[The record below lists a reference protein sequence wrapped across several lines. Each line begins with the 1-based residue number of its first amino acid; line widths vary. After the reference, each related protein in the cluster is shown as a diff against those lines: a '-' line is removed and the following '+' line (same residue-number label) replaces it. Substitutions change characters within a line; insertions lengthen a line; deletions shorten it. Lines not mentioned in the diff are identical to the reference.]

1 MEENAIGIVGTG
13 QMGKQ
18 LTLFMAQRDYNV
30 IVKSRTEKGAAD
42 VKKSMEAIL
51 NKLHGPSMAL
61 VIIGR
66 VKFTS
71 DFKDISACPLV
82 FESVVE
88 DYIIKK
94 SVLKDIFTNVAES
107 AIVASNTSSLS
118 ISKLSEG
125 LENPGRFLGVH
136 FFNPVHKM
144 KLVELVRGK
153 HTAEDNVQMIKELM
167 IELDKDPVIVQDT
180 PGFIVNRLLLPF
192 INESVIL
199 VERGA
204 LPKDIDKAVR
214 LGLNHPMG
222 PLELADLIG
231 IDTCISILQTLNA
244 ELDNDQYAPA
254 MLMSRMLE
262 RGDLGRKTGK
272 GFYDYSQKK

>member
-254 MLMSRMLE
+254 MLMSLVLSTPPTSPLLQALSRVP
-262 RGDLGRKTGK
+262 
-272 GFYDYSQKK
+272 